1 MKNIGVFFKITL
13 YTFIILVIKSEI
25 VSGNEDIK
33 LRNFRIDGKEVSNIN
48 VTDGISFV
56 TKELRD
62 IGDYSVLDYE
72 IVNNSSND
80 KNVEIDCHFKSDN
93 YIISNDVP
101 SIIKGKGIEKGMMK
115 VTLVKVSNTSME
127 DNFSCKLNLTDK

>member
-1 MKNIGVFFKITL
+1 MKKIGLFFKITL
-13 YTFIILVIKSEI
+13 YIFIVLVIRSEI
-25 VSGNEDIK
+25 VSGNEDVE
-33 LRNFRIDGKEVSNIN
+33 LRNFRIDGNEVSNIN

-56 TKELRD
+56 TKELHN

-72 IVNNSSND
+72 IVNNSRND
-80 KNVEIDCHFKSDN
+80 KTIEIDCHFKSDN

-101 SIIKGKGIEKGMMK
+101 SFIKGNDKERGMMK
-115 VTLVKVSNTSME
+115 VTLVKLSDTKME